1 MDQRE
6 NQLQHEIAA
15 TREAMDEKIA
25 MIEARVHEALD
36 GARHTVDSLMGSFE
50 RIQQTVTQ
58 TKTTVDSLMEAVEA
72 ATSEAAD
79 NVRSAATLIQQVK
92 QRPWLT
98 LGSAVL
104 VGYILGSLAGTTSSG
119 ASDAKDQ
126 PSSRVSP

>member
-6 NQLQHEIAA
+6 RQLQHEIAV
-15 TREAMDEKIA
+15 TREAMGQKIA
-25 MIEARVHEALD
+25 MIEARVHAALD
-36 GARHTVDSLMGSFE
+36 GARGTVDSLMESFE

-58 TKTTVDSLMEAVEA
+58 TKATVDSLMEAVETT
-72 ATSEAAD
+72 TSEAAD
-79 NVRSAATLIQQVK
+79 NVRCAATLIQQVK

-119 ASDAKDQ
+119 ANGAKVR
-126 PSSRVSP
+126 PSSRSSP